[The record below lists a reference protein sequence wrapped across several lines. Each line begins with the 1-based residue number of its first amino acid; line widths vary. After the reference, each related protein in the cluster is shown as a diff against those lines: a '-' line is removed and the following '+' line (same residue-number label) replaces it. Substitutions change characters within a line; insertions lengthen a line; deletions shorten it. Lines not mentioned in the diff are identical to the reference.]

1 MNANDYSKQPIH
13 VPANT
18 PKIEVHVHV
27 CDNLV
32 DPSLH
37 FHTEW
42 YGVWLDERRALVA
55 PRGAGFAYR
64 EVFLAT
70 AEAIEHLP
78 GKPRKINILT
88 NQWVARM
95 QQVVFEFDE
104 DAEEVLGVKYQDWL
118 NLSEESFDKID
129 FMVLGNTP
137 ASKELEKQTDDALG
151 VKANTV
157 RLPNELDAKIA
168 QVAKD
173 NGLSKQF
180 VMRMTF
186 DFIFNDPIK
195 IDELLITLKA
205 KG

>member
-27 CDNLV
+27 CDEITDLT
-32 DPSLH
+32 PYWH
-37 FHTEW
+37 AQW
-42 YGVWLDERRALVA
+42 YGVWLDEHRALVA

-70 AEAIEHLP
+70 ADTIEHQP
-78 GKPRKINILT
+78 GQPRKIHILT
-88 NQWVARM
+88 DQWVARM

-104 DAEEVLGVKYQDWL
+104 DAEEVLGVPYQDWL
-118 NLSEESFDKID
+118 NLSEESFDKIE
-129 FMVLGNTP
+129 FMILGNTP
-137 ASKELEKQTDDALG
+137 ASPKIEKQTDDALG

-186 DFIFNDPIK
+186 DYIFNDPIK
-195 IDELLITLKA
+195 VDELLITLKA